1 MFQFLKSDPSKKLQK
16 EYEALQTKAF
26 QAQRDGDIR
35 EYSALTAQ
43 AETIYEKIER
53 LKINADK

>member
-1 MFQFLKSDPSKKLQK
+1 MFQFLKSDPSKKLLK

-35 EYSALTAQ
+35 EYSALIAK